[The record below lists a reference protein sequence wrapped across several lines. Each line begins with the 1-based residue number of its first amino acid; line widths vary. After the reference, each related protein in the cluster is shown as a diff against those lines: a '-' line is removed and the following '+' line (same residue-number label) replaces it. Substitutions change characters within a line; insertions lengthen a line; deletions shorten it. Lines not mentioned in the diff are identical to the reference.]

1 MEVSTG
7 DRPVIDQFR
16 LTQFQNQLDEVEIPT
31 PRDLIGRGKIS
42 PMTTHAHGPQVA
54 AKKEMLK
61 QMNAIMAETAAGSFL
76 DFLPAVTPMM
86 PTMNCMMT
94 IPEPPMM
101 RILRRPKR
109 STVQKEMG
117 VEQTLTRVVTREM
130 RKGFLIVPREVK
142 KTVPK

>member
-1 MEVSTG
+1 
-7 DRPVIDQFR
+7 
-16 LTQFQNQLDEVEIPT
+16 
-31 PRDLIGRGKIS
+31 
-42 PMTTHAHGPQVA
+42 MTTHAHGPQVA

-117 VEQTLTRVVTREM
+117 VEQTLTRVVIREM

>member
-1 MEVSTG
+1 MVSINNQ
-7 DRPVIDQFR
+7 PMLEKAR

-31 PRDLIGRGKIS
+31 PRALIGRGNIS
-42 PMTTHAHGPQVA
+42 PITTHAHGPQVA

-61 QMNAIMAETAAGSFL
+61 QMKAIIAETAAWLFFEG
-76 DFLPAVTPMM
+76 LPAVTPMI

-94 IPEPPMM
+94 IPAPPMM

-109 STVQKEMG
+109 SIVQKEMG
-117 VEQTLTRVVTREM
+117 VEQTLTRVVIREM
-130 RKGFLIVPREVK
+130 RKGFGIVPSEVK